1 MLTATRA
8 TQAPLGNLTMLSSL
22 MTPSA
27 ADSLSNG
34 PTKPVCSESPG
45 SVRKEPEQCYGTL
58 PRRRRPSTS
67 YGNLSNLRPRSPPLN
82 VPQSQHKGLRLSPGK
97 YIEDTPFDFYTY
109 AVSSAQIEPMQTAP
123 SANFVR
129 GKIEAGPPVPP
140 VRARLLCFGEA
151 NCVQHLES
159 LDNKLALRIGGLPRI
174 AWTGVKDVYLPV
186 IQPYISAFGQDSPA
200 VRSLAFVHDAEPVE
214 HIDLCTIW
222 KGLTFVEAHN
232 LFRIHQVFEQTIS
245 YLVSGQLTDP
255 QWESLAISR
264 ISDGDKAKLMPVNH
278 RQRLQLNTQKL
289 ASDIA
294 STLASEGRFVD
305 DEAQIPLDRL
315 IDLYLA
321 KSDCLIVNN
330 PDDPHYGAL
339 DVLIRYPK
347 PEAASP
353 SPTPSIEAG
362 WYPEYLAFTGL
373 DFRPH
378 EGQELTIIPHYCSS
392 SFSGP
397 LGCHVETRFYLE
409 APFSWLEW
417 DGRISGWR
425 GIVPVF
431 SEVRDGEDDSNFGR
445 VYRAGRVGPYAII
458 NLLRVEVKAVR
469 IERVGSLCI
478 ERTLRARLTIKVLPF
493 WSKGFT
499 PSPQVIPMQ
508 SMKGQRVASATQRR
522 FSRVISG
529 CSLLESVLEPSIY
542 VSPKPAIPSERLE
555 VHPKDQ
561 RSSSQRF
568 GATQLLASDQLVMRK
583 VRKESNLECQDFTFT
598 DDSHT
603 EAPAAQQSLE
613 RSGPQA
619 PRPSPQTD
627 LEAYASSVK
636 LALYGNG
643 THFNG
648 RSFNRQRFL
657 SKNSADSASFGRS
670 ERRYNKQSLVWQN
683 LLKDFHGSMASMKKG
698 YSPKNLLV
706 PVSFTSASAPM
717 IAVEHA
723 VAEGSLR
730 RNTTLSSEADTEDQ
744 SVFQQES
751 SIHHTSAEIFALA
764 ESLHKPP
771 SSLEQSP
778 RKRSRGA
785 SFEDSPVKKTREHV
799 DESGPVNNGSLENTK
814 DDGNVVPATPP
825 CMDEDSS
832 SPSSGPPSISRKH
845 HELPA
850 MRKDSMFGTDID
862 IESED
867 SQKSAVSSTHEMD
880 YNSYD
885 DPKLQKEQTLLW
897 DILSKKRADGGNEEK
912 LSAEERKQIFEAT
925 KQSWATEERR
935 QSARLGINFSEA
947 FSASSEG
954 LEPSDSENESG
965 SEESSCFES
974 NPDSDTIRAKVRLDD
989 GKAVPRLTLQKPT
1002 DEDSEPE
1009 SGHAEPRI
1017 KVRIE
1022 DHTTESSLSERESS
1036 DSDEEAESDDDFRD
1050 SLCRPGTPS
1059 PAAGRQSA
1067 VGSLRNALSNPSR
1080 TDCVERSP
1088 REVALEKAITLG
1100 KALNERGRTRDR
1112 MPLMGLFGSGNRGR
1126 DGSTPT
1132 RVGGLRKRCRGFG
1145 CEEDQENA

>member
-1 MLTATRA
+1 
-8 TQAPLGNLTMLSSL
+8 MLSSL
-22 MTPSA
+22 TTPSA
-27 ADSLSNG
+27 ADSRSNG
-34 PTKPVCSESPG
+34 PTKSIFSESPA
-45 SVRKEPEQCYGTL
+45 SVRKEPDRFYGTL
-58 PRRRRPSTS
+58 PPRRRPSTS
-67 YGNLSNLRPRSPPLN
+67 YGNLSNLRPRSPSLN

-97 YIEDTPFDFYTY
+97 YIEDTPFDFYTD
-109 AVSSAQIEPMQTAP
+109 AIPSAQIEQMQTAP
-123 SANFVR
+123 SANSVG
-129 GKIEAGPPVPP
+129 GKTEVGPPVPP
-140 VRARLLCFGEA
+140 VCARLLCFGEA
-151 NCVQHLES
+151 NCAQHFES
-159 LDNKLALRIGGLPRI
+159 LDNKLALELQFHRDLPPHFRIGGLPRI

-186 IQPYISAFGQDSPA
+186 IQPYISPFGHDSPA
-200 VRSLAFVHDAEPVE
+200 MRSLAFVHDAEPVE

-222 KGLTFVEAHN
+222 KGLTFIEAHN
-232 LFRIHQVFEQTIS
+232 VFRIHQVFEQTIS
-245 YLVSGQLTDP
+245 YSVSGQLTNP
-255 QWESLAISR
+255 QWESLEISR
-264 ISDGDKAKLMPVNH
+264 IFDGDRGNNMPVNH
-278 RQRLQLNTQKL
+278 RQRLQLDTQKL

-294 STLASEGRFVD
+294 SRLASEGRLVG
-305 DEAQIPLDRL
+305 DEAQIPLNRL
-315 IDLYLA
+315 IDLYVA

-330 PDDPHYGAL
+330 PDDPHYGAI

-347 PEAASP
+347 PIAASP

-392 SFSGP
+392 SFSGT

-431 SEVRDGEDDSNFGR
+431 SEVRDGEDDSNFGK

-458 NLLRVEVKAVR
+458 NLLRIEVKAVR
-469 IERVGSLCI
+469 IERLGSLCI

-499 PSPQVIPMQ
+499 PSPQFLPMQ
-508 SMKGQRVASATQRR
+508 STKGQRIASATQRR
-522 FSRVISG
+522 FSRAISG

-555 VHPKDQ
+555 VHPKD
-561 RSSSQRF
+561 RRFPSQGF
-568 GATQLLASDQLVMRK
+568 GATQLLPSDQLVMRK
-583 VRKESNLECQDFTFT
+583 VRKESNLECLDFTFT
-598 DDSHT
+598 DNSHT

-613 RSGPQA
+613 RSGPPK
-619 PRPSPQTD
+619 PRPSPQKD
-627 LEAYASSVK
+627 LEAFASSVK

-643 THFNG
+643 TRLNG
-648 RSFNRQRFL
+648 RSSNCQSFVN
-657 SKNSADSASFGRS
+657 KTSAGSASFGRS
-670 ERRYNKQSLVWQN
+670 DKQSQLWQN

-698 YSPKNLLV
+698 HSPKNLLV
-706 PVSFTSASAPM
+706 PVSFTSASAPT

-723 VAEGSLR
+723 AAEGSLR
-730 RNTTLSSEADTEDQ
+730 RNITLGSEAHTEDQ
-744 SVFQQES
+744 SVFQQGG

-764 ESLHKPP
+764 ESLHKLPP
-771 SSLEQSP
+771 SLEQSP

-799 DESGPVNNGSLENTK
+799 DEKRPVNNSSLENTK
-814 DDGNVVPATPP
+814 DDGTVVPATPP
-825 CMDEDSS
+825 CIDDNSS
-832 SPSSGPPSISRKH
+832 SLSSGSPSISRKH
-845 HELPA
+845 HELPT
-850 MRKDSMFGTDID
+850 MRKDSMFGTDTD

-880 YNSYD
+880 FDSYD
-885 DPKLQKEQTLLW
+885 DPKLRKEQNLLW
-897 DILSKKRADGGNEEK
+897 DILSKKRAHRGDEEK

-954 LEPSDSENESG
+954 LEQSEGENESG
-965 SEESSCFES
+965 SEESSGFES
-974 NPDSDTIRAKVRLDD
+974 NPGSDTIHAKVLLGD
-989 GKAVPRLTLQKPT
+989 GKTVPRLTLQKPT

-1009 SGHAEPRI
+1009 SGHAEPRT

-1022 DHTTESSLSERESS
+1022 DHTTESSLSERGSS
-1036 DSDEEAESDDDFRD
+1036 DSDEEAESDDDFLA

-1067 VGSLRNALSNPSR
+1067 VGSLRKALSNPSQ
-1080 TDCVERSP
+1080 TDCVEGSP
-1088 REVALEKAITLG
+1088 REVALEKATSLG

-1112 MPLMGLFGSGNRGR
+1112 MPLMGLFGSGNRVR

-1132 RVGGLRKRCRGFG
+1132 RVGGLRKRCSGFG
-1145 CEEDQENA
+1145 CEEDKENM